1 MLSFSLFG
9 SFYYSTLHLIFNMNE
24 QLPTDPIEPDDPERR
39 QFLEK
44 TVSIVLGGAMVS
56 VPVGAGVATLLAPL
70 GSDKGGR
77 LKVRLA
83 SIEDLP
89 SDGTP
94 KLYQVV
100 AERKDAWTKYA
111 NKPIGSVFLRKID
124 DSKVV
129 AFNSSC
135 PHAGCSVD
143 INPDG
148 SAFFCPCHASSF
160 DFNGGTQGKS
170 VSPRGLDE
178 LEVDSDLLNKGEIW
192 VTFVKFKAGVADKV
206 EV

>member
-1 MLSFSLFG
+1 
-9 SFYYSTLHLIFNMNE
+9 
-24 QLPTDPIEPDDPERR
+24 
-39 QFLEK
+39 
-44 TVSIVLGGAMVS
+44 MVS

-70 GSDKGGR
+70 GADKGGG

-83 SIEDLP
+83 SIDDMP

-100 AERKDAWTKYA
+100 AERKDAWTKYP
-111 NKPIGSVFLRKID
+111 NKPIGSVFLRKTD
-124 DSKVV
+124 EGKVV
-129 AFNSSC
+129 AFSSSC

-143 INPDG
+143 INSAG

-160 DFNGGTQGKS
+160 SFDGSTQGKS

-178 LEVDSDLLNKGEIW
+178 LKVDPELLANGEVWG
-192 VTFVKFKAGVADKV
+192 TFVKFKAGVADKI

>member
-24 QLPTDPIEPDDPERR
+24 SLPTDPIEPDDPERR

-56 VPVGAGVATLLAPL
+56 VPVVAGVATLLAPL

-100 AERKDAWTKYA
+100 AERKDAWTKYD

-143 INPDG
+143 IDPDG

-160 DFNGGTQGKS
+160 DFDGGTQGKS

-178 LEVDSDLLNKGEIW
+178 LEVDSDLLDKGEIW

>member
-1 MLSFSLFG
+1 
-9 SFYYSTLHLIFNMNE
+9 MNE
-24 QLPTDPIEPDDPERR
+24 PLPTDPIEPEDPERR

-44 TVSIVLGGAMVS
+44 TASIVLGGAMVS

-70 GSDKGGR
+70 GADKGDG

-83 SIEDLP
+83 SIDDIP

-100 AERKDAWTKYA
+100 AERKDAWTKYP
-111 NKPIGSVFLRKID
+111 NKPIGSVFLRKTD
-124 DSKVV
+124 EGKVV
-129 AFNSSC
+129 AFSSSC

-143 INPDG
+143 INSAG

-160 DFNGGTQGKS
+160 SFDGSTQGKS

-178 LEVDSDLLNKGEIW
+178 LKVDPELLANGEVW
-192 VTFVKFKAGVADKV
+192 VTFVKFKAGVADKI

>member
-1 MLSFSLFG
+1 
-9 SFYYSTLHLIFNMNE
+9 MNE
-24 QLPTDPIEPDDPERR
+24 PLLEDPIEPEDPQRR

-44 TVSIVLGGAMVS
+44 TASIVLGGVMVS
-56 VPVGAGVATLLAPL
+56 VPVGAGVATLLEPL
-70 GSDKGGR
+70 ASDKGSK

-83 SIEDLP
+83 SIDELP

-100 AERKDAWTKYA
+100 AERKDAWTKYP
-111 NKPIGSVFLRKID
+111 NKPIGSVFLRRID
-124 DSKVV
+124 EGKVV
-129 AFNSSC
+129 AFSSSC

-143 INPDG
+143 VKG

-160 DFNGGTQGKS
+160 DFDGSTQGKS
-170 VSPRGLDE
+170 VSPRALDE
-178 LEVDSDLLNKGEIW
+178 LEVDSELLASGEVW
-192 VTFVKFKAGVADKV
+192 VTFVKFKAGVADKI

>member
-1 MLSFSLFG
+1 
-9 SFYYSTLHLIFNMNE
+9 MNE
-24 QLPTDPIEPDDPERR
+24 PLPSEPIEPDDPERR

-44 TVSIVLGGAMVS
+44 TASIVLGSVMVS

-70 GSDKGGR
+70 GSEKGAR

-83 SIEDLP
+83 SVAELP

-100 AERKDAWTKYA
+100 AERKDAWTKYP
-111 NKPIGSVFLRKID
+111 NKPIGSVFLRRID
-124 DSKVV
+124 EGKVL

-143 INPDG
+143 IDSSG

-160 DFNGGTQGKS
+160 DFDGSTQGKS
-170 VSPRGLDE
+170 VSPRGLDQ
-178 LEVDSDLLNKGEIW
+178 LEVDPDLLENGEVW

>member
-9 SFYYSTLHLIFNMNE
+9 SFYYSRLHLIFNMNE

-56 VPVGAGVATLLAPL
+56 VPVGVGVATLLAPL
-70 GSDKGGR
+70 SSDKGGR

-111 NKPIGSVFLRKID
+111 NKPIGSVFLRKIN

>member
-1 MLSFSLFG
+1 MSDPLSP
-9 SFYYSTLHLIFNMNE
+9 I
-24 QLPTDPIEPDDPERR
+24 PPDPADPENPERR

-44 TVSIVLGGAMVS
+44 TASIVLGGVMVS
-56 VPVGAGVATLLAPL
+56 VPVGAGVVTLLAPL
-70 GSDKGGR
+70 GSDKGAK

-83 SIEDLP
+83 SIEELP

-100 AERKDAWTKYA
+100 AERKDAWTKYP
-111 NKPIGSVFLRKID
+111 NKPIGSVFLRRVD
-124 DSKVV
+124 GGKVV

-143 INPDG
+143 INSEG

-160 DFNGGTQGKS
+160 GFDGSTQGKS

-178 LEVDSDLLNKGEIW
+178 LEVDSDRLDEGEVW
-192 VTFVKFKAGVADKV
+192 VTFVKFKAGVADEV

>member
-1 MLSFSLFG
+1 VLVLVCLEVSIG
-9 SFYYSTLHLIFNMNE
+9 AHCVAILIMNDP
-24 QLPTDPIEPDDPERR
+24 LRTDPIEPDDPERR

-44 TVSIVLGGAMVS
+44 TASIVLGGAMVS

-83 SIEDLP
+83 SIEEIP

-100 AERKDAWTKYA
+100 AERKDAWTKYP
-111 NKPIGSVFLRKID
+111 NKPIGSVFLRRTD
-124 DSKVV
+124 EGKVV

-143 INPDG
+143 INSEG

-160 DFNGGTQGKS
+160 GFDGSAQGKS

-178 LEVDSDLLNKGEIW
+178 LEVDPDLLDEGEVW